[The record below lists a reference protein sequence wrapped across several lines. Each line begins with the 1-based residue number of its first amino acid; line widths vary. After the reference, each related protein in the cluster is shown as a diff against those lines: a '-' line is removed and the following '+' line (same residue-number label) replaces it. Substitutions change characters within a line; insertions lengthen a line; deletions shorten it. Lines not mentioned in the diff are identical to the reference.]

1 MEVLHIPMRP
11 KIACLFLRALFA
23 RTLIATGLAMN
34 IISALAFASTVR
46 AEENL
51 TGLSQPSVQGA
62 AEGQAIFD
70 QQCTGCHSIGGG
82 KRVGPDLKDIML
94 RRDEAWIKS
103 FIANPN
109 TMLDTDPIAQEMLQ
123 EYNGVRM
130 PAVGLSPEQVNAV
143 VEYLRDPGALPSN
156 PVTVSVPGDPVAGQ
170 RLFSGEKALAKGGP
184 ACIACHTVSGVAS
197 LGGGAL
203 GPDLTHV
210 VQRLGEPGLGASLK
224 SIVFP
229 TMQGPFAN
237 RPLTDE
243 EIADLVA
250 YMKFADHSQAPVA
263 SIQAGAVTS
272 RLLVIYGISLAGA
285 LVLFGLLLLIWSR
298 LKKRYSPNLP
308 VREA

>member
-1 MEVLHIPMRP
+1 L
-11 KIACLFLRALFA
+11 
-23 RTLIATGLAMN
+23 
-34 IISALAFASTVR
+34 TVR
-46 AEENL
+46 AEENP
-51 TGLSQPSVQGA
+51 TGPAPPQGA

-70 QQCTGCHSIGGG
+70 QQCIGCHSIGGG

-94 RRDEAWIKS
+94 RRDEAWVNS

-109 TMLDTDPIAQEMLQ
+109 KMFETDPVAQQMLK
-123 EYNGVRM
+123 EYNDVRM
-130 PAVGLSPEQVNAV
+130 PFLGLSPDQVNAV
-143 VEYLRDPGALPSN
+143 VEYLRDPGALPAN
-156 PVTVSVPGDPVAGQ
+156 PALVSVPGDPATGQ
-170 RLFSGEKALAKGGP
+170 RLFSGETALAKGGP
-184 ACIACHTVSGVAS
+184 ACIACHTVSGIAS

-210 VQRLGEPGLGASLK
+210 VQRLGETGLSAALN
-224 SIVFP
+224 SIAFP

-243 EIADLVA
+243 EIANLVA
-250 YMKFADHSQAPVA
+250 YMKSADQSQAPVA
-263 SIQAGAVTS
+263 AIQAGAVSGST
-272 RLLVIYGISLAGA
+272 LVVFAISLAGA